1 MADDFDWE
9 LFSTEEHREAQRNCW
24 CLIHCAVDG
33 PTGRAVS
40 DLLTYARKVG
50 DGPGIS
56 CASLSSPGPAAYRP
70 RRRLQARV
78 PSRM

>member
-9 LFSTEEHREAQRNCW
+9 LFNTEEHQEAQRSCW

-33 PTGRAVS
+33 PTGRAMP

-50 DGPGIS
+50 DGPGIFVRIAQFAGP
-56 CASLSSPGPAAYRP
+56 CCLPPAAP
-70 RRRLQARV
+70 PAG
-78 PSRM
+78 PGTERM